1 MTFAEFEEKYKGF
14 DVETASFEDE
24 LAYRQDA
31 FDMYETE
38 GFTDTFETP
47 YEECSE
53 YNGKKYEIVR
63 RSSYENG
70 DCDME
75 NLPQWIIKFEDGK
88 EINAYPEE
96 ICKLE
101 VNMRE
106 VEERKAT
113 FEEMSKEF
121 KITSVTREDL
131 EMRGFDTT
139 NITDEQME
147 RLAQKMCDDYLEQMF
162 WISLDIIAEDIIGIP
177 KKK

>member
-1 MTFAEFEEKYKGF
+1 
-14 DVETASFEDE
+14 
-24 LAYRQDA
+24 
-31 FDMYETE
+31 
-38 GFTDTFETP
+38 
-47 YEECSE
+47 
-53 YNGKKYEIVR
+53 
-63 RSSYENG
+63 
-70 DCDME
+70 
-75 NLPQWIIKFEDGK
+75 
-88 EINAYPEE
+88 
-96 ICKLE
+96 
-101 VNMRE
+101 MRE

-131 EMRGFDTT
+131 ESRGFDTT

>member
-1 MTFAEFEEKYKGF
+1 
-14 DVETASFEDE
+14 
-24 LAYRQDA
+24 
-31 FDMYETE
+31 
-38 GFTDTFETP
+38 
-47 YEECSE
+47 
-53 YNGKKYEIVR
+53 
-63 RSSYENG
+63 
-70 DCDME
+70 ME
-75 NLPQWIIKFEDGK
+75 
-88 EINAYPEE
+88 
-96 ICKLE
+96 
-101 VNMRE
+101 
-106 VEERKAT
+106 T